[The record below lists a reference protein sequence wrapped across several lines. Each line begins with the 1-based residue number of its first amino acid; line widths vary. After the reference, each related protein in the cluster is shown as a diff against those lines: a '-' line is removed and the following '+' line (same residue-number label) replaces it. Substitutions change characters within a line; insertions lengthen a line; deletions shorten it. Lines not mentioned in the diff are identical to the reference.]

1 MLSLIT
7 LRRIQHQV
15 DCYTGPWQAAYKQG
29 RSCSDIVWCQ
39 RMLVAV
45 VTCKHFKFHK
55 MGIDMSSAFDTI
67 KRSTILNLLADV
79 GCSEDDVRLVRFLLS
94 NTKLKI
100 RVNSSCSVEFIST
113 LGAFQGDSL
122 SGCLFTLVLA
132 GALYHLRV
140 LISFRPMIPYN
151 PSTLM
156 PLESEYADDVDFLD
170 EEPIRLQFILSV
182 ATRVLTEWNLNIN
195 ASKTEFV
202 EFYLAQAGDT
212 DASKEPWQKTKLLGS
227 YMCSAYDI
235 HMRCI
240 AGNVAFNN
248 YKNVW
253 LQGRRISISRRIQ
266 VYEAMVV
273 SVIMYNC
280 SSWAATNEVLRQ
292 LDVCHRNHLRQILK
306 IHYPNRISNEKL
318 YALCS
323 TKPLSDRVKIAR
335 WKMLGHILR
344 SPVNSPA
351 ALALSFAV
359 EGSSE
364 LKGRRGR
371 HQTNL
376 LTTIRKDISRIHLS
390 DNQHIQQKVALKNSN
405 DITILRLTATNRT
418 EWSKLFN
425 YVV

>member
-1 MLSLIT
+1 
-7 LRRIQHQV
+7 
-15 DCYTGPWQAAYKQG
+15 
-29 RSCSDIVWCQ
+29 
-39 RMLVAV
+39 
-45 VTCKHFKFHK
+45 
-55 MGIDMSSAFDTI
+55 
-67 KRSTILNLLADV
+67 
-79 GCSEDDVRLVRFLLS
+79 
-94 NTKLKI
+94 
-100 RVNSSCSVEFIST
+100 
-113 LGAFQGDSL
+113 
-122 SGCLFTLVLA
+122 
-132 GALYHLRV
+132 
-140 LISFRPMIPYN
+140 
-151 PSTLM
+151 M

-170 EEPIRLQFILSV
+170 EEPIRLKFILSV
-182 ATRVLTEWNLNIN
+182 ATCVLKEWNLNIN

-202 EFYLAQAGDT
+202 EFYLATPGEE
-212 DASKEPWQKTKLLGS
+212 DANKEPWRQTKLLGS
-227 YMCSAYDI
+227 YMCSIYDI

-253 LQGRRISISRRIQ
+253 LQGRRISIKRRII

-280 SSWAATNEVLRQ
+280 SSWAATNETLRQ

-306 IHYPNRISNEKL
+306 IHYPNRISNENL
-318 YALCS
+318 YKLCS
-323 TKPLSDRVKIAR
+323 TKPLSERVKVAR

-344 SPVNSPA
+344 SPENSPA

-359 EGSSE
+359 DGSSE

-376 LTTIRKDISRIHLS
+376 LDVIRKDISRIHMS
-390 DNQHIQQKVALKNSN
+390 CNENINNKIVLKNNN
-405 DITILRLTATNRT
+405 DITTLRIVASNRV